1 MAAANSPRDSCGEA
15 PSGLRGFAEA
25 RGAALGLLAVFGA
38 LGAALTSHADVRFL
52 DGVVAEIDGA
62 LVAASDVAIARALGL
77 FELHPAPRALEATD
91 VERYV
96 DGRLLVREATRL
108 GLETTA
114 DERTEAWAAAAGRAG
129 GQASLEA
136 WLRSADVDPTWAR
149 RLVDEDLMRRRFVE
163 LRFRDLAFVSEA
175 EVTAAM
181 GPGAHGEA
189 AREAVRARLEG
200 DAARRRLGEWL
211 VETRARSVIR
221 RLVDEG
227 ARSPGPPGR
236 RRGAPVTRGTPPCAG
251 TRPSAA

>member
-1 MAAANSPRDSCGEA
+1 MAAANRSPRLLQGGTERTLQAS
-15 PSGLRGFAEA
+15 PKLVR
-25 RGAALGLLAVFGA
+25 AALRLLAVFCT
-38 LGAALTSHADVRFL
+38 LGVALTSHADVRFL
-52 DGVVAEIDGA
+52 DEVVAEIDGA

-91 VERYV
+91 IERYV
-96 DGRLLVREATRL
+96 DGRLLVREATRI

-114 DERTEAWAAAAGRAG
+114 DERTQAWAAAADRAG
-129 GQASLEA
+129 GQALLEA
-136 WLRSADVDPTWAR
+136 WLRLADVDPAWAR
-149 RLVDEDLMRRRFVE
+149 RLVDEDLLRRRFVE

-181 GPGAHGEA
+181 GPGTHSEA

-200 DAARRRLGEWL
+200 DAARQRLGEWL

-227 ARSPGPPGR
+227 ARVPDPLTGVGELQ
-236 RRGAPVTRGTPPCAG
+236 
-251 TRPSAA
+251 